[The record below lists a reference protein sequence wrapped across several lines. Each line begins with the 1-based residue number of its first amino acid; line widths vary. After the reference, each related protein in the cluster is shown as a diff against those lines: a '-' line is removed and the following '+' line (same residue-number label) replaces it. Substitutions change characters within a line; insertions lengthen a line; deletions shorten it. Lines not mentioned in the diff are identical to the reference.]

1 MEVAKI
7 YKFTYTDYIIYKQII
22 KTKTELKDINE
33 SYHYDQNKIKHYH
46 DKIFKELFTNKKET
60 ALFINK
66 YLGLKGTKNEIK
78 EKDLQKCDTE
88 YITKEKEKLES
99 DILYKLKQKEI
110 YFLIEHQSTVDFS
123 MAERILEYCVE
134 VIRKI
139 KKERIINYQKE
150 DMPGI
155 YPIVLYTGKRK
166 WTAKTEL
173 IQMQEKIYGIE
184 KRLNCSYLLVDIN
197 KHTKEELIKERSSIA
212 KAMLMEKIQNKKE
225 LMEVLEE
232 VVKEELT
239 KEEKEF
245 ITDIITNIARE
256 EIGEEKAK
264 ELEEKIIE
272 EREERQMVIENL
284 RRIIREDREE
294 ARQEGRQEG
303 INQGISQ
310 GINQAIKQV
319 VKRML
324 KNKMQDETIKKMTEI
339 NDIELEK
346 IKREMQNRC

>member
-1 MEVAKI
+1 MEVEKI
-7 YKFTYTDYIIYKQII
+7 YKFTYTDYIIYQQII

-33 SYHYDQNKIKHYH
+33 SYHYGQNKIKHYH
-46 DKIFKELFTNKKET
+46 DKIFKELFTNKRET

-134 VIRKI
+134 IIRKI
-139 KKERIINYQKE
+139 KKERIINYKKE

-173 IQMQEKIYGIE
+173 IQMQKDYYGIE
-184 KRLNCSYLLVDIN
+184 KRLNCSYLLIDIN
-197 KHTKEELIKERSSIA
+197 KQTKEELIKERSSIA
-212 KAMLMEKIQNKKE
+212 KAMLMEKVQNKEE
-225 LMEVLEE
+225 LLEVLEK

-245 ITDIITNIARE
+245 ITDIITNIAKE
-256 EIGEEKAK
+256 EIGEEKRK
-264 ELEEKIIE
+264 ELEEKIIRKRVE
-272 EREERQMVIENL
+272 SNMVVENL

-294 ARQEGRQEG
+294 ARQEGKQEG
-303 INQGISQ
+303 KQEGRKE
-310 GINQAIKQV
+310 AIKQV
-319 VKRML
+319 IEQML
-324 KNKMQDETIKKMTEI
+324 INKMKNDVIKKITNI
-339 NDIELEK
+339 DDKELKK
-346 IKREMQNRC
+346 IKKEIENENFI

>member
-1 MEVAKI
+1 M
-7 YKFTYTDYIIYKQII
+7 
-22 KTKTELKDINE
+22 
-33 SYHYDQNKIKHYH
+33 
-46 DKIFKELFTNKKET
+46 
-60 ALFINK
+60 
-66 YLGLKGTKNEIK
+66 
-78 EKDLQKCDTE
+78 QKCDTE

-99 DILYKLKQKEI
+99 DILYKLKEKEI

-134 VIRKI
+134 IIRKI
-139 KKERIINYQKE
+139 KKERIINYKKE

-173 IQMQEKIYGIE
+173 IQMQKDYYGIE
-184 KRLNCSYLLVDIN
+184 KRLNCSYLLIDIN
-197 KHTKEELIKERSSIA
+197 KQTKEELIKERSSIA
-212 KAMLMEKIQNKKE
+212 KAMLMEKVQNKEE
-225 LMEVLEE
+225 LLEVLEK

-245 ITDIITNIARE
+245 ITDIITNIAKE
-256 EIGEEKAK
+256 EIGKEKRK
-264 ELEEKIIE
+264 ELEEKIIGK
-272 EREERQMVIENL
+272 REESNMVMENL

-303 INQGISQ
+303 INQGI
-310 GINQAIKQV
+310 NQAIKQV

-324 KNKMQDETIKKMTEI
+324 KNNMRDETIKMMTEI

-346 IKREMQNRC
+346 IKKEIKREYSTQVT

>member
-1 MEVAKI
+1 MEVPKI
-7 YKFTYTDYIIYKQII
+7 YKFTYTDYIIYQQIR
-22 KTKTELKDINE
+22 KLGLNDVNE
-33 SYHYDQNKIKHYH
+33 SYHYGQNKINQYH
-46 DKIFKELFTNKKET
+46 DKIFKDLFTNKKET

-99 DILYKLKQKEI
+99 DILYKLKEKEI

-139 KKERIINYQKE
+139 KKERVINYQKE

-173 IQMQEKIYGIE
+173 IQMQRNYYGIE

-212 KAMLMEKIQNKKE
+212 KAMLMEKVQNKKE
-225 LMEVLEE
+225 LIEVLEK

-245 ITDIITNIARE
+245 ITDIITNIAKE
-256 EIGEEKAK
+256 EIGEEKGK
-264 ELEEKIIE
+264 ELEEKIIGK
-272 EREERQMVIENL
+272 REESNMVMENL

-294 ARQEGRQEG
+294 AKREGREEG
-303 INQGISQ
+303 INQ

-324 KNKMQDETIKKMTEI
+324 KNKMKDETIQMMTDI
-339 NDIELEK
+339 NDSELEK
-346 IKREMQNRC
+346 IKEEIKREYPA

>member
-1 MEVAKI
+1 M
-7 YKFTYTDYIIYKQII
+7 
-22 KTKTELKDINE
+22 
-33 SYHYDQNKIKHYH
+33 
-46 DKIFKELFTNKKET
+46 
-60 ALFINK
+60 
-66 YLGLKGTKNEIK
+66 
-78 EKDLQKCDTE
+78 
-88 YITKEKEKLES
+88 KEKLES
-99 DILYKLKQKEI
+99 DILYKLKEKEI

-150 DMPGI
+150 EMPGI

-173 IQMQEKIYGIE
+173 IQMQEEIYGIE

-212 KAMLMEKIQNKKE
+212 KAMLMEKVQNKKE
-225 LMEVLEE
+225 LLGVLEK

-264 ELEEKIIE
+264 
-272 EREERQMVIENL
+272 
-284 RRIIREDREE
+284 
-294 ARQEGRQEG
+294 
-303 INQGISQ
+303 
-310 GINQAIKQV
+310 
-319 VKRML
+319 
-324 KNKMQDETIKKMTEI
+324 
-339 NDIELEK
+339 
-346 IKREMQNRC
+346 

>member
-1 MEVAKI
+1 
-7 YKFTYTDYIIYKQII
+7 
-22 KTKTELKDINE
+22 
-33 SYHYDQNKIKHYH
+33 
-46 DKIFKELFTNKKET
+46 
-60 ALFINK
+60 
-66 YLGLKGTKNEIK
+66 
-78 EKDLQKCDTE
+78 
-88 YITKEKEKLES
+88 
-99 DILYKLKQKEI
+99 
-110 YFLIEHQSTVDFS
+110 
-123 MAERILEYCVE
+123 
-134 VIRKI
+134 
-139 KKERIINYQKE
+139 
-150 DMPGI
+150 MPGI

-173 IQMQEKIYGIE
+173 IQMQEEIYGIE

-212 KAMLMEKIQNKKE
+212 KAMLMEKVQNKKE
-225 LMEVLEE
+225 LLEILE
-232 VVKEELT
+232 KVVKEELT

-272 EREERQMVIENL
+272 EREESKMVIENL

-294 ARQEGRQEG
+294 ARQEG
-303 INQGISQ
+303 INQ

-324 KNKMQDETIKKMTEI
+324 KNNMKDETIKKMIEI

-346 IKREMQNRC
+346 IKKEIKREYSTQVT

>member
-1 MEVAKI
+1 MEVEKI
-7 YKFTYTDYIIYKQII
+7 YKFTYTDYIIYQQII

-33 SYHYDQNKIKHYH
+33 SYHYGQNKIKHYH
-46 DKIFKELFTNKKET
+46 DKIFKELFTNKRET
-60 ALFINK
+60 VLFINK

-134 VIRKI
+134 IIRKI

-166 WTAKTEL
+166 WTAKIEL
-173 IQMQEKIYGIE
+173 IQMQKDYYGIE

-197 KHTKEELIKERSSIA
+197 KHSKEELIKERSSIA
-212 KAMLMEKIQNKKE
+212 KAMLMEKVQNKEE
-225 LMEVLEE
+225 LLEVLEK

-239 KEEKEF
+239 KEEKGF
-245 ITDIITNIARE
+245 ITDIITNIAKE
-256 EIGEEKAK
+256 EIGEEKGK
-264 ELEEKIIE
+264 ELEEKIIGK
-272 EREERQMVIENL
+272 REESNMVMENL

-294 ARQEGRQEG
+294 ARQEG
-303 INQGISQ
+303 INQ

-324 KNKMQDETIKKMTEI
+324 KNNMRDETIKMMTEI

-346 IKREMQNRC
+346 IKKEIKREYSTQVT

>member
-1 MEVAKI
+1 MEKI
-7 YKFTYTDYIIYKQII
+7 YKFTYTDYIIYQQII

-33 SYHYDQNKIKHYH
+33 SYHYGQNKIKHYH
-46 DKIFKELFTNKKET
+46 DKIFKELFTNKRET

-150 DMPGI
+150 EMPGI

-173 IQMQEKIYGIE
+173 IQMQEEIYGIE

-212 KAMLMEKIQNKKE
+212 KAMLMEKVQNKKE
-225 LMEVLEE
+225 LLEILE
-232 VVKEELT
+232 KVVKEELT

-245 ITDIITNIARE
+245 ITDIITNIAKE
-256 EIGEEKAK
+256 EIGKEKRK
-264 ELEEKIIE
+264 ELEEKIIGK
-272 EREERQMVIENL
+272 REESNMVMENL

-294 ARQEGRQEG
+294 ARQEG
-303 INQGISQ
+303 INQ

-324 KNKMQDETIKKMTEI
+324 KNNMKDETIKMMTEI

-346 IKREMQNRC
+346 IKKEIKREYSTQVT

>member
-1 MEVAKI
+1 MEVTKI
-7 YKFTYTDYIIYKQII
+7 YKFTYTDYIIYQQIR
-22 KTKTELKDINE
+22 KLELNDVNE
-33 SYHYDQNKIKHYH
+33 SYQYGQNKINQYH

-66 YLGLKGTKNEIK
+66 YLGLKETKNEIK
-78 EKDLQKCDTE
+78 EKDLQKCDTQ

-99 DILYKLKQKEI
+99 DILYKLKEKEI

-139 KKERIINYQKE
+139 KKESVINYQKGE
-150 DMPGI
+150 IPGI

-173 IQMQEKIYGIE
+173 IEMQRDYYGVEKM
-184 KRLNCSYLLVDIN
+184 LNCKYLLVDIN

-212 KAMLMEKIQNKKE
+212 KAILMEKIQNKNE
-225 LMEVLEE
+225 LIEVLEK

-239 KEEKEF
+239 KEEKKF
-245 ITDIITNIARE
+245 ITDIITNIAKE
-256 EIGEEKAK
+256 EIGEEKGK
-264 ELEEKIIE
+264 ELEEKIIGK
-272 EREERQMVIENL
+272 REESNMVMENL

-294 ARQEGRQEG
+294 ARQEG
-303 INQGISQ
+303 INQ
-310 GINQAIKQV
+310 GINQAIKQI

-324 KNKMQDETIKKMTEI
+324 KNNMKDETIKMMTEI

-346 IKREMQNRC
+346 IKKEIKREYSTQVT

>member
-7 YKFTYTDYIIYKQII
+7 YKFTYTDYIIYEQIR
-22 KTKTELKDINE
+22 KLELNDVNE
-33 SYHYDQNKIKHYH
+33 SYQYGQNKINQYH
-46 DKIFKELFTNKKET
+46 DKIFKDLFTNKKET
-60 ALFINK
+60 ALFINR

-99 DILYKLKQKEI
+99 DILYKLKEKEI

-123 MAERILEYCVE
+123 MAERILEY
-134 VIRKI
+134 
-139 KKERIINYQKE
+139 

-173 IQMQEKIYGIE
+173 IQMQKDCYGIE

-197 KHTKEELIKERSSIA
+197 KQTKEELIKERSSIA
-212 KAMLMEKIQNKKE
+212 KAMLMEKVQNKEE
-225 LMEVLEE
+225 LLEVLEK

-245 ITDIITNIARE
+245 ITDIITNIAKE
-256 EIGEEKAK
+256 EIGKEKRK
-264 ELEEKIIE
+264 ELEEKIIGK
-272 EREERQMVIENL
+272 REESNMVMENL
-284 RRIIREDREE
+284 RRIIREDIEE
-294 ARQEGRQEG
+294 ARQEGRKE
-303 INQGISQ
+303 
-310 GINQAIKQV
+310 AIKQV
-319 VKRML
+319 IEQML
-324 KNKMQDETIKKMTEI
+324 RNKMKNDVIKKITNIDDKELKIIKKEI
-339 NDIELEK
+339 ENENFI
-346 IKREMQNRC
+346 

>member
-1 MEVAKI
+1 MEVPKI
-7 YKFTYTDYIIYKQII
+7 YKFTYTDYIIYQQIR
-22 KTKTELKDINE
+22 KLGLNDVNE
-33 SYHYDQNKIKHYH
+33 SYHYGQNKINQYH
-46 DKIFKELFTNKKET
+46 DKIFKDLFTNKKET

-99 DILYKLKQKEI
+99 DILYKLKEKEI

-139 KKERIINYQKE
+139 KKERVINYQKE

-173 IQMQEKIYGIE
+173 IQMQRNYYGIE

-212 KAMLMEKIQNKKE
+212 KAMLMEKVQNKKE
-225 LMEVLEE
+225 LIEVLEK

-245 ITDIITNIARE
+245 ITDIITNIAKE
-256 EIGEEKAK
+256 EIGEEKGK
-264 ELEEKIIE
+264 ELGEKIIGK
-272 EREERQMVIENL
+272 REESNMVMENL

-294 ARQEGRQEG
+294 AKREGREEG
-303 INQGISQ
+303 INQ

-324 KNKMQDETIKKMTEI
+324 KNKMKDETIQIMTDI
-339 NDIELEK
+339 NDSELEK
-346 IKREMQNRC
+346 IKEEIKREYPA

>member
-1 MEVAKI
+1 MEVTKI
-7 YKFTYTDYIIYKQII
+7 YKFTYTDYIIYQQIR
-22 KTKTELKDINE
+22 KLELNDVNE
-33 SYHYDQNKIKHYH
+33 NYHYGQNKINQYR
-46 DKIFKELFTNKKET
+46 DKIFKDLFTNKKET

-99 DILYKLKQKEI
+99 DILYKLKEKEI

-134 VIRKI
+134 IIRKI

-166 WTAKTEL
+166 WTAKIEL
-173 IQMQEKIYGIE
+173 IQMQKDYYGIE

-197 KHTKEELIKERSSIA
+197 KHSKEELIKERSSIA
-212 KAMLMEKIQNKKE
+212 KAMLMEKVQNKEE
-225 LMEVLEE
+225 LLEVLEK

-239 KEEKEF
+239 KEEKGF
-245 ITDIITNIARE
+245 ITDIITNIAKE
-256 EIGEEKAK
+256 EIGEEKGK
-264 ELEEKIIE
+264 ELEEKIIGK
-272 EREERQMVIENL
+272 REESNMVMENL

-294 ARQEGRQEG
+294 ARQEG
-303 INQGISQ
+303 INQ

-324 KNKMQDETIKKMTEI
+324 KNNMRDETIKMMTEI

-346 IKREMQNRC
+346 IKKEIKREYSTQVT

>member
-1 MEVAKI
+1 MEKI
-7 YKFTYTDYIIYKQII
+7 YKFTYTDYIIYQQII

-46 DKIFKELFTNKKET
+46 DKIFKELFTNKRET

-134 VIRKI
+134 IIRKI

-150 DMPGI
+150 EMPGI

-173 IQMQEKIYGIE
+173 IQMQEEIYGIE

-212 KAMLMEKIQNKKE
+212 KAMLMEKVQNKKE
-225 LMEVLEE
+225 LLEILE
-232 VVKEELT
+232 KVVKEELT

-256 EIGEEKAK
+256 EIGEEKVK
-264 ELEEKIIE
+264 ELEEKIIGK
-272 EREERQMVIENL
+272 REESNMVMENL

-294 ARQEGRQEG
+294 ARQEG
-303 INQGISQ
+303 INQ

-324 KNKMQDETIKKMTEI
+324 KNNMKDETIKMMTEI

-346 IKREMQNRC
+346 IKKEIKREYSTQVT